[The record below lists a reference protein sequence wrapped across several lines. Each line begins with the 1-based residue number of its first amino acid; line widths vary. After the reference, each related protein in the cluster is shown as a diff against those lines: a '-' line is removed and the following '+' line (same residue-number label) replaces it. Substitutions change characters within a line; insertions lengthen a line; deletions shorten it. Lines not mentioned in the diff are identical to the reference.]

1 MLEYITL
8 DSVSSKFLKGKRL
21 YKNLICEGYKVP
33 LSSTKFI
40 IYRIIAGR
48 GKKTFNFL

>member
-33 LSSTKFI
+33 LSLVLSSSSI
-40 IYRIIAGR
+40 G
-48 GKKTFNFL
+48 